1 MKPISLFP
9 LLVLTSILACH
20 RSEKEYDASGS
31 FEAIERTISA
41 EATGKIL
48 ELSISEGDHLEAG
61 QTIGKIDVTNLT
73 LQGEQV
79 QSTIKAL
86 GQKTNDASAQVS
98 VLQSQL
104 LTQQGQTAALQQ
116 QLENIDGEV
125 RRFQKLVDANAV
137 PRKQLDDLNGQRLV
151 LEKQLAAA
159 KTQYDVIN
167 RQIAAARD
175 NVAIQNRSILSE
187 VDPTKKR
194 LEFIQKQIEDGQ
206 IINEYKGT
214 VLTQFTYDG
223 EFITIGRPL
232 YKIADLSELILRA
245 YITGDQLPQI
255 RLNETVK
262 VRTDDGEGGY
272 ESTEGEIIWISDEAE
287 FTPKTIQTKNER
299 ANLVYAIKVKVKN
312 DGRYKIGMYGEVLFN
327 DENS

>member
-1 MKPISLFP
+1 MKPTLLLP
-9 LLVLTSILACH
+9 LLVFLSILACK
-20 RSEKEYDASGS
+20 RNEKDYDASGS

-61 QTIGKIDVTNLT
+61 QTIGKIDVSNLT

-79 QSTIKAL
+79 QSTIQAI

-98 VLQSQL
+98 ILESQL
-104 LTQQGQTAALQQ
+104 LTQQGQTAALEQ

-125 RRFQKLVDANAV
+125 QRFQKLVDANAV
-137 PRKQLDDLNGQRLV
+137 PRKQLDDLKGQRLV

-159 KTQYDVIN
+159 QTQYDVIN
-167 RQIAAARD
+167 QQIAAARD

-187 VDPTKKR
+187 VGPTKKR
-194 LEFIQKQIEDGQ
+194 LELIQKQIDDGQ
-206 IINEYKGT
+206 IINEFPGT
-214 VLTQFTYDG
+214 VLTQIAYDG
-223 EFITIGRPL
+223 EFTAIGRPL

-255 RLNETVK
+255 RLNQIVT

-272 ESTEGEIIWISDEAE
+272 QSTDGEIIWISDEAE
-287 FTPKTIQTKNER
+287 FTPKTIQTKDER

-312 DGRYKIGMYGEVLFN
+312 DGRYKIGMYGEVIFTN
-327 DENS
+327 ENS